1 MVSNK
6 NMKNKIFLISAPRS
20 GSTLLQ
26 RVICS
31 DSRISTV
38 AEPWILL
45 GLCSMFYGDQTKSKF
60 NWKALQSALQDSS
73 DKSSVDEI
81 IKELS
86 DCYYN
91 RTFDVGSDISYILDK
106 TPRYYWYIEEISTIF
121 KDAKIIV
128 LTRDPLEVY
137 SSIINTWLKGTLNG
151 IGDFIQDFLVH
162 SHNVSDFVKDN
173 DGRFLLV
180 DYQYLVESPQNCTK
194 KLNEYLGLSGIL
206 HEEIAPRPEGL
217 MGDPS
222 ENSRLNLK
230 KSESDINLTFIA
242 YIFYKLLKKFIAKDY
257 SKLYRKSKR
266 KVVLSYSLSK
276 NLIDFFFAFK
286 GVIKYVV
293 FSSRK

>member
-1 MVSNK
+1 MVSSK

-26 RVICS
+26 RIICS

-45 GLCSMFYGDQTKSKF
+45 GLCSMFYGEQTKSKF

-73 DKSSVDEI
+73 DKSSIDAI

-91 RTFDVGSDISYILDK
+91 RTFDVGTDINYILDK
-106 TPRYYWYIEEISTIF
+106 TPRYYWYIEEISSIF
-121 KDAKIIV
+121 KDAKIII

-162 SHNVSDFVKDN
+162 THNVSAFVKNN

-180 DYQYLVESPQNCTK
+180 DYQYLVENPQSCTK
-194 KLNEYLGLSGIL
+194 KLNEYLDLSGII
-206 HEEIAPRPEGL
+206 HEQIAPRPEGK

-257 SKLYRKSKR
+257 SKLYRVSKR
-266 KVVLSYSLSK
+266 KVVLNYRLNK
-276 NLIDFFFAFK
+276 NLIDFYFALK
-286 GVIKYVV
+286 GVIKYVI